1 MIKRISHSICIALCL
16 CMLSFCTACSD
27 DEETGTGFLF
37 TGTLSENPE
46 CLDPQYTDN
55 ENADIIIAN
64 IMEGLLRL
72 DRNGVPQEA
81 GAKNYTVSDD
91 GLFYMFNLREDCF
104 WYRDGMEEGAEIPVT
119 ADDYVYA
126 FRRLL
131 DPATKSPYA
140 DDFSCIK
147 NAAGIMAGAL
157 GVEALGVS
165 APDASTV
172 VFQLEYTN
180 AEFLQLLAQPCAMPC
195 NEEFFLSTNGRY
207 GLSAETI
214 LCNGPFY
221 MTKWNYDVYGND
233 NFMNFR
239 KNALYY
245 DVDNIAPSSLAFT
258 ITKSRENSE
267 KDFAEGNSDLLITDS
282 NSMKY
287 LESKNYEVISD
298 YAQTLGLIFNPA
310 HEDEATQEIL
320 NHQKLRLALAYSID
334 RRAYSAVLSEDMKAA
349 YGIIPPAAD
358 LLGSSYR
365 EMNAD
370 EPLPLPYDPAQAAA
384 LFEEAAKELKLNSL
398 NSIRILVPTTI
409 TDTDALLTI
418 CQEWQTLFGQYIGI
432 ETVAPAEYDKRLASG
447 DYTIALYSIHAER
460 NSCYAVLR
468 QFEKHKELLGFESEA
483 YTGMMAELAGADKLS
498 KTVELY
504 GMTERAI
511 LDTNTFIPLFYK
523 NNYLIYTADNADLA
537 FDAFSGVVDFR
548 YAKHFSK

>member
-16 CMLSFCTACSD
+16 CMLGVCTACSE

-37 TGTLSENPE
+37 TGTLSGNPN

-72 DRNGVPQEA
+72 DQNGVPTEA
-81 GAKNYTVSDD
+81 GAESYTVSDD

-140 DDFSCIK
+140 DDFFCIK
-147 NAAGIMAGAL
+147 NAAGVMAGAL

-165 APDASTV
+165 APDESTV

-221 MTKWNYDVYGND
+221 LTKWNYDVYGND

-245 DVDNIAPSSLAFT
+245 DTDNVAPSSLAFT
-258 ITKSRENSE
+258 IQKNRESSE

-287 LESKNYEVISD
+287 LESKNYEVVSD

-310 HEDEATQEIL
+310 HEDKATQEIL
-320 NHQKLRLALAYSID
+320 NNPKLRLALAYGID

-468 QFEKHKELLGFESEA
+468 QFEKRKELLGFESEE
-483 YTGMMAELAGADKLS
+483 YTGMMAELASADKLS